1 MRSSVSRVRV
11 ALLAAGI
18 AGWPLGGSSSAAPQH
33 QHPPGATPTPSAPGP
48 PAAGSQTTQ
57 APQPD
62 GTPEGTAPIT
72 LAELEQLAFRYN
84 PTLSQAAAVIE
95 AARGRALQAGLPLNP
110 NVGLQGEQI
119 GAARTAGEWTWFY
132 VQQEIVS
139 GGKLR
144 LSRLKYEQ
152 EAYAA
157 EVQMG
162 AQRLRVV
169 NTLATAYF
177 DVLAAQRSVE
187 NHRRQLELAEVAV
200 KTTEE
205 LVNVGQGNRQD
216 LLQAQVEARRARVA
230 LRTAESRLR
239 RDREHLAVVVGVPAL
254 SCRPLVGSLEPDGPS
269 LGRDEALARLLAESP
284 ELELARAE
292 VKRDQ
297 VQLQRERREPVPNV
311 IARGGV
317 GYNYE
322 TRNAT
327 AEVGVAIRLPVWD
340 RNQGTVRQA
349 QADLARATA
358 EVTRVELDL
367 RRRFAD
373 AYSRY
378 ETARDDADDLRT
390 ESLPKARQAL
400 DIYQQQF
407 RQRRAAFPQVLVA
420 ERTVLQLNEDYTR
433 ALAELRRAEVDLR
446 GLLLTGGL
454 NAPGD
459 VIRPGHINS
468 VPKPR

>member
-1 MRSSVSRVRV
+1 MRART
-11 ALLAAGI
+11 ALIFCAWSLGGVTLAADPPPRLPP
-18 AGWPLGGSSSAAPQH
+18 ASQPLPAAAP
-33 QHPPGATPTPSAPGP
+33 AAP
-48 PAAGSQTTQ
+48 
-57 APQPD
+57 AP
-62 GTPEGTAPIT
+62 APIT
-72 LAELEQLAFRYN
+72 LAELEQLAFQYN
-84 PTLSQAAAVIE
+84 PTLSQAAALID

-110 NVGLQGEQI
+110 TVGTQAEQI
-119 GAARTAGEWTWFY
+119 GAARTGGEVEWFY

-157 EVQMG
+157 EVQAG

-169 NTLATAYF
+169 NELATAYF

-187 NHRRQLELAEVAV
+187 NHRRQLENAEVAV

-205 LVNVGQGNRQD
+205 LLNVGQGNRQD

-239 RDREHLAVVVGVPAL
+239 RDREHLAAVVGVPDVA
-254 SCRPLVGSLEPDGPS
+254 CRPLAGQLEPDGPP

-284 ELELARAE
+284 EIELARAE
-292 VKRDQ
+292 VRRDQ

-311 IARGGV
+311 IVRGGY

-322 TRNAT
+322 TRNQVGN
-327 AEVGVAIRLPVWD
+327 VGVAIRLPLWD

-358 EVTRVELDL
+358 EVSRVELDL

-378 ETARDDADDLRT
+378 ETAREDAEDLRA
-390 ESLPKARQAL
+390 ESLPKAQQAL
-400 DIYQQQF
+400 ELYQQQL

-433 ALAELRRAEVDLR
+433 ALAELRRSEVELR

-454 NAPGD
+454 TAPRD
-459 VIRPGHINS
+459 VTPPGHINAT
-468 VPKPR
+468 PRPR